1 MKKLLLLSLL
11 LTISLCSLFSAGA
24 KETSVTEITFW
35 HSNSGILG
43 EAIEDLVDNFNDS
56 VGKEK
61 NIFVTAIYQGKASDV
76 LTKVKAVSQSGDKS
90 EYPSLV
96 QLDATGVVDMAAN
109 SDLLY
114 VEDLFKANGDDLSF
128 LLDHAKESMMYKNRV
143 IGLPFNA
150 STILYYYNKTL
161 FDKAGVKEIKTL
173 DDLINV
179 ADKLC
184 QKDENGKIVT
194 YAISSVPT
202 TYEMCAFIGSQKGG
216 SYLTDMDNGH
226 LGFATKTVFKE
237 EGTLKAFLEK
247 WAELYKTGELK
258 NSTSGVTTEFVSGQT
273 ASMFASTSNLT
284 TVINAIDGRFELGV
298 SYLPMVNEEA
308 TGGVNLGGGAL
319 FTFDQDENT
328 SKAVY
333 EFMKYLTSAESQLT
347 WHIKT
352 GYLPVNKDTYNLDEF
367 KTHCKQNPEFK
378 VASDQLLASNP
389 KVVGLW
395 IPNGYEVYYAFQSN
409 IKAMLEE
416 NISIEETVDKM
427 TNEIDRGL
435 DAFNRQ
441 NLN

>member
-1 MKKLLLLSLL
+1 
-11 LTISLCSLFSAGA
+11 
-24 KETSVTEITFW
+24 
-35 HSNSGILG
+35 
-43 EAIEDLVDNFNDS
+43 
-56 VGKEK
+56 
-61 NIFVTAIYQGKASDV
+61 
-76 LTKVKAVSQSGDKS
+76 
-90 EYPSLV
+90 
-96 QLDATGVVDMAAN
+96 
-109 SDLLY
+109 
-114 VEDLFKANGDDLSF
+114 F

-247 WAELYKTGELK
+247 WAELYKTGGLK